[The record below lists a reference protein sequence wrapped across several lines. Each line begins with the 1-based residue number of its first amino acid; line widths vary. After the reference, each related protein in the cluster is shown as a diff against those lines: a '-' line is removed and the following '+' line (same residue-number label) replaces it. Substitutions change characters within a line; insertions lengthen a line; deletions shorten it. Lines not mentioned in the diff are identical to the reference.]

1 MAEGK
6 GATLQIQAPSHQ
18 KSGKWKNGKIGG
30 LCENRTRRHPK
41 YCKKVN
47 IEEVILLGL
56 ILEKSINLESLSQQK
71 LLQN

>member
-18 KSGKWKNGKIGG
+18 KSGKWKMENGKIGG

-41 YCKKVN
+41 YCKK
-47 IEEVILLGL
+47 
-56 ILEKSINLESLSQQK
+56 
-71 LLQN
+71 